1 MMSLADIFLKKS
13 MNKNKIAIESLSM
26 DLLRVALGYH
36 KGSVKM
42 AERFSEEALKR
53 ISEIQTTDVKPY
65 FAKILSKLPSELS
78 KKDSN
83 RLAEDALMYSVLC
96 RNYAKKFA

>member
-1 MMSLADIFLKKS
+1 

-36 KGSVKM
+36 KGSIKM

-53 ISEIQTTDVKPY
+53 IGEIQTAEVKPY
-65 FAKILSKLPSELS
+65 FAKILNKLPLELS
-78 KKDSN
+78 KKDK
-83 RLAEDALMYSVLC
+83 LEVAEDALMYSVLC
-96 RNYAKKFA
+96 KNYAKKFL